1 MYEELAISYYERSGS
16 KQALNSLASIL
27 WKQGQ
32 KERSMEIFK
41 SLKTTDGQLNYLI
54 KCVEMDLLSK
64 EEINKKIRSLIDPE
78 CSAEDLGKILI
89 TLYING
95 YEDKKFLSE
104 KRKEFDRDSKTMP
117 ELDRIFIQAWL
128 AYVEGN
134 YEKGYL
140 HASKLILKN
149 VYVAENILVLLEKK
163 LREEGNADI
172 SSSEESEDI
181 SSGDSELEES
191 PPNLKKP
198 SDGDHEKQEE
208 KTLESCLIES
218 PNEGTFSINNN
229 DGKSEETFSSSPSSS
244 EKKLSSERRR
254 EKQEKRIKKESEKNK
269 RKALKLMELYL
280 SSSSSSSAFDKTTQQ
295 EIRYSF
301 NNNKKLEEEFNRLK
315 KDDKKFQELLE
326 DIQER
331 PWETVG
337 GGKPK
342 ILHREWAKKHLKD
355 YLDNQG
361 PVISRRID
369 HKKRFVYQ
377 VGRGERQGEIIVYAV
392 SDHYDD

>member
-149 VYVAENILVLLEKK
+149 VYGAENILVLLEKK
-163 LREEGNADI
+163 LRGEDNTDI
-172 SSSEESEDI
+172 SSGEEPEDI
-181 SSGDSELEES
+181 SSGNSELEKS

-198 SDGDHEKQEE
+198 SDDDHEKQEE
-208 KTLESCLIES
+208 KTPTPHSIES
-218 PNEGTFSINNN
+218 PKEGNLSTNNEYS
-229 DGKSEETFSSSPSSS
+229 DGKSEETFSSSYSSS
-244 EKKLSSERRR
+244 EKKYHR
-254 EKQEKRIKKESEKNK
+254 KEGEKNK
-269 RKALKLMELYL
+269 KNE
-280 SSSSSSSAFDKTTQQ
+280 
-295 EIRYSF
+295 
-301 NNNKKLEEEFNRLK
+301 
-315 KDDKKFQELLE
+315 
-326 DIQER
+326 
-331 PWETVG
+331 
-337 GGKPK
+337 
-342 ILHREWAKKHLKD
+342 
-355 YLDNQG
+355 
-361 PVISRRID
+361 
-369 HKKRFVYQ
+369 
-377 VGRGERQGEIIVYAV
+377 
-392 SDHYDD
+392 